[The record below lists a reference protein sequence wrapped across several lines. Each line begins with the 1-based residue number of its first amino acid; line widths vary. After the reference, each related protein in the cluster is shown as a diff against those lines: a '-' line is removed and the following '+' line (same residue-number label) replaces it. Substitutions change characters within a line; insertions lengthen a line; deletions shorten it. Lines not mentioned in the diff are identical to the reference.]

1 MTNKKYLKN
10 FLSYI
15 GIFTVFF
22 SLFLFWHLTTPNL
35 TGRDDPYYHAKHT
48 LLVAESNTWSVPQRS
63 VAYQYPVDAYVLAH
77 LVASTFVK
85 LFGAI
90 TGTKIFAALQAAL
103 VFVIFFFVAKRNHV
117 RKPFLWTLL
126 FALASTT
133 FITRLLFE
141 RPFVLSIA
149 FLMLGF
155 EFIRTKKYLWLGILS
170 FIYILYYNLAPLI
183 IGLAL
188 VSILVDLIQKKAIN
202 IRPLISTLGG
212 ITAGILIHPIHENYI
227 WHMSVHF
234 FWVFGLKISKIRL
247 DSGAEIE
254 PQTFQ
259 NFFIHNILLITVMI
273 IAMSLFLFLQKQRQ
287 TNRDILM
294 LMILSLPWF
303 VIAALIPR
311 GLEYAAPF
319 GCLLAAVLFN
329 RFADL
334 GYWEKITNRLKQTY
348 FYWPLYFLAPIV
360 LVLICGIT
368 LVSDTI
374 SMHGRIK
381 TKTIDDFR
389 LANEYLINNT
399 KKDAIIFNTKWDFFP
414 LMFYFNTHNRY
425 VMGFDPAFLYVY
437 NPNMYWIHWHA
448 SYFGKY
454 CPTKTCTTDLPDD
467 KNAHALALSI
477 RNVFQSDDIITGK
490 RPNAFLKLL
499 ESNPK
504 YFTLTYSNNS
514 VVIYHINNTAQ

>member
-1 MTNKKYLKN
+1 MINKNSLKD

-22 SLFLFWHLTTPNL
+22 SLFLSWHLTTPNL
-35 TGRDDPYYHAKHT
+35 TGRDDPYYHAKHA
-48 LLVAESNTWSVPQRS
+48 LLVEESGTWSVPQQS

-77 LVASTFVK
+77 LLMSTFIR

-117 RKPFLWTLL
+117 RKPFLWTVL

-141 RPFVLSIA
+141 RPFVLSIV
-149 FLMLGF
+149 FLILGF
-155 EFIRTKKYLWLGILS
+155 EYTRTKKYFWLGLLS
-170 FIYILYYNLAPLI
+170 FVYILYYNLAPLI

-188 VSILVDLIQKKAIN
+188 VSILIDLIKKDTVDIK
-202 IRPLISTLGG
+202 PLIATLGG
-212 ITAGILIHPIHENYI
+212 VTAGILIHPLRDNYI

-234 FWVFGLKISKIRL
+234 FWVFGLKISGIKL
-247 DSGAEIE
+247 DSGAEIDT
-254 PQTFQ
+254 QTFQ
-259 NFFIHNILLITVMI
+259 NFFIHNILLITLMI
-273 IAMSLFLFLQKQRQ
+273 IALSLFLFLQKQRQ
-287 TNRDILM
+287 INRDILM
-294 LMILSLPWF
+294 LSVLSLPWF
-303 VIAALIPR
+303 LIAAFIPR
-311 GLEYAAPF
+311 GLEYATPF
-319 GCLLAAVLFN
+319 GCLFTALLCN
-329 RFADL
+329 RFIEL
-334 GYWEKITNRLKQTY
+334 GYWEKITTRLKQTY
-348 FYWPLYFLAPIV
+348 FYWPVYFLAPIA
-360 LVLICGIT
+360 LVIISGIT

-374 SMHGRIK
+374 SMRGRIK
-381 TKTIDDFR
+381 TQTIENFR
-389 LANEYLINNT
+389 LANEYLIAHT

-437 NPNMYWIHWHA
+437 NPNMFWIHWHA

-454 CPTKTCTTDLPDD
+454 CPTKTCTTDLSED
-467 KNAHALALSI
+467 KNAHALALDI
-477 RNVFQSDDIITGK
+477 HNVFQSDDIILDK
-490 RPNAFLKLL
+490 KPNALLKIL

-504 YFTLTYSNNS
+504 YFTLTYSNSS
-514 VVIYHINNTAQ
+514 VAIYHLNNIR